1 MFSGVADK
9 RFSLRMLEPNE
20 YYFDDYSVD
29 FYPQGLSNAS
39 DDNFE
44 VVPGT
49 FKVCSRSVVFVP
61 SNGCKPLI
69 RTKQRDISDIK
80 FYTASNLDHLKTRK
94 VFLFLVIKFSKHYQ
108 IVTTTV

>member
-1 MFSGVADK
+1 MFSGVADQ

-29 FYPQGLSNAS
+29 FYPQGLDKAA

-61 SNGCKPLI
+61 SNHSEPLI
-69 RTKQRDISDIK
+69 RVKQRDVSDIK
-80 FYTASNLDHLKTRK
+80 FYTATNLDHLKTRK
-94 VFLFLVIKFSKHYQ
+94 VFTELLG
-108 IVTTTV
+108 